1 MKVLVTG
8 AGGMLGTDLVAALG
22 AGGFAVVAAARA
34 DLDIRVPEQ
43 VAAALPGVDIVINA
57 AAWTDVDRAETEE
70 AAATAING
78 TAVGTLAAA
87 CAQAGA
93 RLIQISTDY
102 VYSGKSVLPW
112 AESEATDPVNAYGRG
127 KESGERAV
135 FEHLGDRG
143 YVVRTAWLY
152 GAQGRNFVGTM
163 LRLASQRPTLDVV
176 DDQHGQPT
184 WTCALADQLIELC
197 RAAYAGKAP
206 GGVYHGTA
214 SGQTTWYG
222 LARAVFELSGLD
234 PDRVRPVDTAA
245 FPRPAKRP
253 SYSVLGHDRWAA
265 ADIAVQPMWQDQLR
279 AALAQWPS
287 H

>member
-8 AGGMLGTDLVAALG
+8 AGGMLGTDLVTALG
-22 AGGFAVVAAARA
+22 AGGFTAVAATRS

-70 AAATAING
+70 EAATAING

-87 CAQAGA
+87 CAQTGA

-102 VYSGKSVLPW
+102 VYSGKSALPW
-112 AESEATDPVNAYGRG
+112 AESAATDPVNAYGRG
-127 KESGERAV
+127 KELGERAV

-152 GAQGRNFVGTM
+152 GAHGRNFVGTV
-163 LRLASQRPTLDVV
+163 LRLAAQRPTLDVV

-222 LARAVFELSGLD
+222 LARAVFESSGLD

-245 FPRPAKRP
+245 FPRPAERP

-265 ADIAVQPMWQDQLR
+265 ADIAVQPFWQDQLR
-279 AALAQWPS
+279 AALARWPIR
-287 H
+287 